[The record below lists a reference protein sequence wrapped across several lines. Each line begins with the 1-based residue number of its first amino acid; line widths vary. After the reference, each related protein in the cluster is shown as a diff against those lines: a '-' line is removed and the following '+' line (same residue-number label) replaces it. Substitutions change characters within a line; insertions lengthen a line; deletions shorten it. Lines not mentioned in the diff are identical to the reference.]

1 MVFKKMMSRILIVDD
16 EKELA
21 EVLCEYLKVEGFET
35 RAAFDGAEGLS
46 AFKDFQP
53 DLMVLDIMLPKLNGV
68 EVLKEVRLQSDI
80 PVIMLSAKNGEMDK
94 VISLGAGADDYVTK
108 PFSPLELVARVK
120 AQCRRYGTKA
130 HTQTDKGTVGQSRI
144 SLNIDSY
151 EAKFDGEYVDLS
163 TKEFEL
169 LQFFMQ
175 NPNHVF
181 SKEQLYEHVW
191 GMNEYGDIGT
201 VAVYIKKLRDK
212 LAVCHMDCI
221 KTVWGV
227 GYKMVADERMK

>member
-1 MVFKKMMSRILIVDD
+1 MKRILIVDD
-16 EKELA
+16 EKELT

-35 RAAFDGAEGLS
+35 AAAFDGVEGL
-46 AFKDFQP
+46 KVFQTFHP
-53 DLMVLDIMLPKLNGV
+53 ELLVLDIMLPKKNGV
-68 EVLKEVRLQSDI
+68 EILKEVRLESDI

-120 AQCRRYGTKA
+120 AQCRRYDTVS
-130 HTQTDKGTVGQSRI
+130 HTTGQIIKMQRI
-144 SLNIDSY
+144 LLNADSY
-151 EAKFDGEYVDLS
+151 EAEFDGEKVELS

-169 LQFFMQ
+169 LQFFMKNQ
-175 NPNHVF
+175 NHVF
-181 SKEQLYEHVW
+181 SKEQLYENIW

-212 LAVCHMDCI
+212 LAVYQMDYI

-227 GYKMVADERMK
+227 GYKMILD